1 MTPESIKQLAKLLS
15 QLPSLGPRQATRLA
29 FHIASLPKEDA
40 VALSEA
46 ARAVARLTTCTNCF
60 SLSESGDLCY
70 ICSDK
75 RRDQTM
81 VAVVEKETDMM
92 TLEKTRKYTGRYL
105 IIGDL
110 PKDGIL
116 TAGHRK
122 RLQYLKK
129 SAPAGGFSEIIL
141 ALSPTTYGDLN
152 ASILAQELRTTAQKI
167 TRLGR
172 GIPTGGEI
180 EFADEDTLE
189 NALKNRN

>member
-1 MTPESIKQLAKLLS
+1 MTPDAIRKLASLLS

-40 VALSEA
+40 LNLSEA
-46 ARAVARLTTCTNCF
+46 ARAVARLETCKNCF
-60 SLSESGDLCY
+60 ALSESGELCN

-75 RRDQTM
+75 RRDQTT
-81 VAVVEKETDMM
+81 VALVEKETDLL
-92 TLEKTRKYTGRYL
+92 TLEKTKKYTGRYF

-116 TAGHRK
+116 NAEHK
-122 RLQYLKK
+122 RRLERLKK
-129 SAPAGGFSEIIL
+129 SGPFTEIIL

-152 ASILAQELRTTAQKI
+152 ASILQQDLRGLAQKI

-180 EFADEDTLE
+180 EFSDEQTLE
-189 NALKNRN
+189 SALKNRN